1 MQLPS
6 PRLFK
11 EHFVHF
17 LLRSDEKFVWQAS
30 TPWNQFT
37 LDETLGTNEGRRNFY
52 EGKVLENWMRVRED
66 EAGRMS
72 SPALPPFCPPTA
84 RAARAR

>member
-1 MQLPS
+1 MGEARGCLMQLPS

-11 EHFVHF
+11 QHFVHF

-37 LDETLGTNEGRRNFY
+37 LDQTLGTDEGRRKLY
-52 EGKVLENWMRVRED
+52 EGKVLDNWMKEEEPV
-66 EAGRMS
+66 GR
-72 SPALPPFCPPTA
+72 SPQICTA
-84 RAARAR
+84 HKN